1 FGRAM
6 LGECGGDVGRLV
18 QIGEHAT
25 LFVVGEKHL
34 DAEVFDE
41 RPERRWTHVFD
52 HLKRRGVEGDEL
64 VARTPD
70 FCGKTC
76 CSARRVGEERPRTE
90 KQIVAAIDDRFRQF
104 LRQEKEVSAASRHH
118 AALAGLV
125 DEHRNAAREVCVGL
139 DEVMYH
145 SLALEVLAGEV
156 AEAIAAISE
165 PPADTRAYFR
175 GRCID
180 TFPEQVVAAN
190 WDSLVF
196 DVGSDALR
204 RVPMMEPMRGT
215 RAHVGTLFDECE
227 SAAELLR
234 RLGT

>member
-1 FGRAM
+1 MNVSDAGSSRGGKLGGVELTHDNATRPDDTGASAAAPPAPSFDS
-6 LGECGGDVGRLV
+6 LGEADV
-18 QIGEHAT
+18 
-25 LFVVGEKHL
+25 
-34 DAEVFDE
+34 
-41 RPERRWTHVFD
+41 
-52 HLKRRGVEGDEL
+52 
-64 VARTPD
+64 
-70 FCGKTC
+70 
-76 CSARRVGEERPRTE
+76 
-90 KQIVAAIDDRFRQF
+90 
-104 LRQEKEVSAASRHH
+104 
-118 AALAGLV
+118 LAGL
-125 DEHRNAAREVCVGL
+125 
-139 DEVMYH
+139 
-145 SLALEVLAGEV
+145 